1 MPHNHDPQPVS
12 LSLQEALTLAEI
24 FSIFADPTRIAI
36 ISSLFGKELSVSDIY
51 TNVGI
56 SQSAASHQ
64 LKLLKTSRIVKSRRD
79 GRNILYSLDDEHV
92 SSILMQGINHIRK
105 VDCYE

>member
-1 MPHNHDPQPVS
+1 MSHSHQPIS

-24 FSIFADPTRIAI
+24 FSIFADPSRIAI
-36 ISSLFGKELSVSDIY
+36 VTSLFGKELSVSDIY
-51 TNVGI
+51 TSVGI

-64 LKLLKTSRIVKSRRD
+64 LKLLKASRIVKSRRE
-79 GRNILYSLDDEHV
+79 GRNILYSLDDQHV
-92 SSILMQGINHIRK
+92 SAILMQGINHIRK